1 MKIIYAADF
10 IYPEIVG
17 GGELNDDVLCSQ
29 LNILLPDVSIE
40 KINCYKIDI
49 EFLRKNKDAKLI
61 ISNFISLDNNI
72 KNEITNNFEYV
83 IYEHD
88 HKYLQHRNPGIY
100 KDFLAPKDDII
111 NFEFYKNAK
120 QIFCQSSFHKTITKN
135 NLELENI
142 YNNSGN
148 LWDIKTLEKI
158 SELSKQKKIDR
169 YSIMHSN
176 TPHKNT
182 ESAIKY
188 CKLKGY
194 DFEIIE
200 SAVYEDFLVKLSR
213 NKKLIF
219 LPLTPETLSRIV
231 VEARMMGVETI
242 TNKNIG
248 ASYEPWI
255 KLKGNKLISVM
266 KQKLNDIP
274 MKVWEKLNE

>member
-1 MKIIYAADF
+1 MKIIYTADF
-10 IYPEIVG
+10 IYPEVVG

-29 LNILLPDVSIE
+29 LNILLPDISIE

-49 EFLRKNKDAKLI
+49 EFLRKNKDAKFI

-100 KDFLAPKDDII
+100 KDFLAPKNDII

-120 QIFCQSSFHKTITKN
+120 QIFCQSSFHKKITKN
-135 NLELENI
+135 NLGLENI

-158 SELSKQKKIDR
+158 SELSNQNKIDR
-169 YSIMHSN
+169 YSIMYSN

-231 VEARMMGVETI
+231 VEARMMGIETI

-255 KLKGNKLISVM
+255 ELKGDKLISVM